1 MYSAMPPTDGTAM
14 PAGASGIP
22 DHARSSSNAGK
33 HLAIVVI
40 SLLLAVTSA
49 LLVCG
54 QQSEAATSGG
64 KVATCS
70 GGKIFLSE
78 KEINTF
84 KRHNG
89 IRRRHNLPT
98 FCVHPDLQKAAR
110 YHSEDMIKRDYFSH
124 DTMGRNED
132 FSKRIKS
139 FGYTDYFTMAENIAY
154 GSGSAGKPRR
164 IMRLWMHSDGHRR
177 NILDPRLRQIG
188 IGVHVGTWKGHKKP
202 AHTPPT
208 SAPNDVES

>member
-64 KVATCS
+64 KVATC
-70 GGKIFLSE
+70 GGG
-78 KEINTF
+78 
-84 KRHNG
+84 R
-89 IRRRHNLPT
+89 T
-98 FCVHPDLQKAAR
+98 FCP
-110 YHSEDMIKRDYFSH
+110 KR
-124 DTMGRNED
+124 R
-132 FSKRIKS
+132 
-139 FGYTDYFTMAENIAY
+139 
-154 GSGSAGKPRR
+154 
-164 IMRLWMHSDGHRR
+164 
-177 NILDPRLRQIG
+177 
-188 IGVHVGTWKGHKKP
+188 
-202 AHTPPT
+202 
-208 SAPNDVES
+208 